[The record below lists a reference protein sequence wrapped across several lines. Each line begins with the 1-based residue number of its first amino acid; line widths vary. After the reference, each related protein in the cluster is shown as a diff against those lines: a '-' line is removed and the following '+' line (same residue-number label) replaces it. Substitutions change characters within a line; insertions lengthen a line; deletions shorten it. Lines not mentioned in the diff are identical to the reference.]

1 MSYGLQLIQD
11 QKRKKNGTEIS
22 TTGITAEYI
31 QLPETFFFKFYA
43 MAILA
48 TNKVVSTSTRPL
60 EIFDTGDKYTVVGST
75 FNSNCLYSVKE
86 WNPSETEI

>member
-1 MSYGLQLIQD
+1 MVYSSFKTKKGRKMAWKYPQLASQLNTSNY
-11 QKRKKNGTEIS
+11 QK
-22 TTGITAEYI
+22 
-31 QLPETFFFKFYA
+31 LFFFKFYA